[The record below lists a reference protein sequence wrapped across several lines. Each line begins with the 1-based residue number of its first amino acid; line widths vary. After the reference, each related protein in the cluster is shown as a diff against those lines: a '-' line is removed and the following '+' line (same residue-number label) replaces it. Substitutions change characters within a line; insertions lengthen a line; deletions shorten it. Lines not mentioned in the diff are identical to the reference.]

1 MPCNVGYRSISRT
14 KIKQPQPETIRS
26 ETQAPQINAELL
38 ERLGQ
43 EDQQFAEWLQELEVG
58 PLLTEA
64 LTRALNTVDD
74 TAGVSFA
81 ISDAGRLT
89 AKATVNKRAR
99 KQRLQKIIDRVVAR
113 WQMEVIG
120 IVAEL
125 IDYEI
130 KITTD
135 GDALVLEGEKRSNNK
150 VHEYIRITINS
161 NEDSEMCFEH
171 FTDPNELKTEELR
184 FLGLMQRLGINVTFL
199 KSERAGQPIPNG
211 TIHRNFL
218 KQRS

>member
-26 ETQAPQINAELL
+26 ETQAPQIEAELL

-43 EDQQFAEWLQELEVG
+43 DDQQFAEWLQELKVN

-64 LTRALNTVDD
+64 LTRALKTIDD
-74 TAGVSFA
+74 TAGVSFT

-89 AKATVNKRAR
+89 TKATVNKRTQ
-99 KQRLQKIIDRVVAR
+99 KQRLQKIIDSVVAR

-125 IDYEI
+125 IDYDI

-135 GDALVLEGEKRSNNK
+135 DGVLVLEGEKRSNNK
-150 VHEYIRITINS
+150 VHEYIRIALNS
-161 NEDSEMCFEH
+161 KEDSEMCFEH
-171 FTDPNELKTEELR
+171 TD
-184 FLGLMQRLGINVTFL
+184 
-199 KSERAGQPIPNG
+199 RA
-211 TIHRNFL
+211 FW
-218 KQRS
+218 